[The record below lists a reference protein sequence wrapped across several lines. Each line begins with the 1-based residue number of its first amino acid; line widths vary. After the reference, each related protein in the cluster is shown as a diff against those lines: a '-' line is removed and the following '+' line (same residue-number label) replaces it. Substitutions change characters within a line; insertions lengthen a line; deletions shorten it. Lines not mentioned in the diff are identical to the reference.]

1 MEKLKNNKILLI
13 LVLAVLLIGIFSA
26 GKEFGQ
32 YLFQK
37 FN

>member
-13 LVLAVLLIGIFSA
+13 LVLTVILIGIFSA

-32 YLFQK
+32 YFFQK

>member
-13 LVLAVLLIGIFSA
+13 LLLAVILIGIFSA
-26 GKEFGQ
+26 GKEFGH
-32 YLFQK
+32 YLYQR

>member
-1 MEKLKNNKILLI
+1 MGKLKNNKILLI
-13 LVLAVLLIGIFSA
+13 LVLMVVLTSIFSA

-32 YLFQK
+32 YLYQR